1 VGDLTLAFVAIERS
15 DAVTIHDI
23 SDPTNIQR
31 LDTVILNPEVVRS
44 DKKAEFE
51 PEGLEFIPATNQLV
65 VSNPGVGSVSL
76 INLTQP

>member
-1 VGDLTLAFVAIERS
+1 MALGQHRGNHLPVDGVRDL
-15 DAVTIHDI
+15 
-23 SDPTNIQR
+23 
-31 LDTVILNPEVVRS
+31 
-44 DKKAEFE
+44 KAEFE